1 MNRCLER
8 LFLRPRLST
17 AIGTNQSLSG
27 MQRTR
32 HYAPPPRRTPQPLK
46 WGIALSPC
54 VGGGRELRRWT
65 RKSRRFLRS
74 STYLPLPFITAARI
88 NLVRRPAKRG
98 GGRER
103 ERKELFA
110 PFPSFPGPLT
120 RFCRH
125 QITIMCTEKAFRKIA
140 PNHILLLVSKHS
152 HILDSA
158 ELRSPR
164 K

>member
-1 MNRCLER
+1 MTRRGPKNAGTVWSWGCPSSWFIYDPRTTLGANFIVRHLNLR
-8 LFLRPRLST
+8 LIRIWPHVSLRR
-17 AIGTNQSLSG
+17 
-27 MQRTR
+27 
-32 HYAPPPRRTPQPLK
+32 
-46 WGIALSPC
+46 
-54 VGGGRELRRWT
+54 RELRRWT

-88 NLVRRPAKRG
+88 NLVRRPAERG

-110 PFPSFPGPLT
+110 PIPSFPGPLT